1 MAIKLPNST
10 TPNNNLLNKEAED
23 VTVGFGLLDQ
33 AGAEVV
39 GTGPGAEIANVLG
52 VEADGLAA
60 DLVELVLAEDD
71 LGPVDGGGEDAEL
84 GHLAHPHV
92 PLAHVLRPGDGC
104 RRSVLGDDEVRACS
118 RERTQ
123 RTNV

>member
-1 MAIKLPNST
+1 MTIPLSNST
-10 TPNNNLLNKEAED
+10 RYSPRIIILNKEPED
-23 VTVGFGLLDQ
+23 VTIGLGLLDE

-39 GTGPGAEIANVLG
+39 GTGPGAEIANVLR

-71 LGPVDGGGEDAEL
+71 LGGVDGGGEDAEL

-92 PLAHVLRPGDGC
+92 SLAHVLRPGDG
-104 RRSVLGDDEVRACS
+104 S
-118 RERTQ
+118 R
-123 RTNV
+123 